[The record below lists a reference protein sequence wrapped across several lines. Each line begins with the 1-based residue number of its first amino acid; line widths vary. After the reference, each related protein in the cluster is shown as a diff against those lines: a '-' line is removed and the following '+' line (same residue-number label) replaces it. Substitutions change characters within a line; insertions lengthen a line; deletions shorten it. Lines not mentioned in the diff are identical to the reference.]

1 MINPINKT
9 WTKKKQ
15 TYSTALLKL
24 ICGIKLVIQTTEPV
38 ACVAGVERGRG
49 WGIGRKGKRGGG
61 LERGGGDACSKN
73 PLLFISA
80 DAGVRKFLIG

>member
-1 MINPINKT
+1 MKT
-9 WTKKKQ
+9 F
-15 TYSTALLKL
+15 YNVVNA
-24 ICGIKLVIQTTEPV
+24 I

-49 WGIGRKGKRGGG
+49 YGKGKKGGDWG
-61 LERGGGDACSKN
+61 ERGRDACYKN